1 MYVNHF
7 PAGQRPLAAPDAH
20 SKAQAGAA
28 EASDTNA
35 NVQFIVEARGC
46 EVFQYRFDGEKIA
59 TVAAEILRIANAQ
72 RAEVLGDGDIS
83 VGQVVAVEYDTLR
96 VDLSPAHPQR
106 VEKTKGFTER
116 CGWHAVHL
124 RRQCLFAELGRCSS
138 LLQGLQR
145 GAEAIPLLEKGIK
158 QFPDDKRL
166 RLTYARELFEASTIG
181 ALAGHY
187 VAMLQALADDP
198 ARKVGEVAL
207 LGAAELHERPE
218 EATPTAEIAFSVERQ
233 LQHRGIGALLFER
246 LIAQARGLGYT
257 RLRVEAGHDWDA
269 LVEYATGEGLSGIV
283 AMSGIPGTVGA
294 APVQNIGAYGQEI
307 VETLVEVE
315 LIDEATGEVSTVSA
329 ADLALGFRTSVL
341 KNHYGSVA
349 PRPAVVLSVT
359 LELREVG
366 DGPFAL
372 SGAQLRQALG
382 VAEDEQV
389 TLRWV
394 RETVLATRARKG
406 MVLDPA
412 DPDTRSAGS
421 FFQNAIVSASFART
435 LPAECP
441 RWPVSTTAA
450 PLDAP
455 DRVIPLAVYEGIAP
469 APEPVQ
475 PDVKVSAAWLIEHAG
490 LRKGFRLPRSRAGL
504 STKHALAV
512 TNRGDATAGEIAELA
527 RYIQSRVQSEFGL
540 ILQPEPVLV
549 GVEL

>member
-1 MYVNHF
+1 MPEIEPV
-7 PAGQRPLAAPDAH
+7 ALADLTTLRVGAAPDRM
-20 SKAQAGAA
+20 
-28 EASDTNA
+28 
-35 NVQFIVEARGC
+35 VEAQTR
-46 EVFQYRFDGEKIA
+46 D
-59 TVAAEILRIANAQ
+59 
-72 RAEVLGDGDIS
+72 
-83 VGQVVAVEYDTLR
+83 
-96 VDLSPAHPQR
+96 
-106 VEKTKGFTER
+106 
-116 CGWHAVHL
+116 
-124 RRQCLFAELGRCSS
+124 EL
-138 LLQGLQR
+138 
-145 GAEAIPLLEKGIK
+145 
-158 QFPDDKRL
+158 
-166 RLTYARELFEASTIG
+166 IG
-181 ALAGHY
+181 ALRDVWATGEPWL
-187 VAMLQALADDP
+187 V
-198 ARKVGEVAL
+198 VGGGSNL
-207 LGAAELHERPE
+207 LVGDEPFEGTVVLVR
-218 EATPTAEIAFSVERQ
+218 T
-233 LQHRGIGALLFER
+233 RGIER
-246 LIAQARGLGYT
+246 LPSPREGYT

-475 PDVKVSAAWLIEHAG
+475 ADVKVSAAWLIEHAG